1 MKPYYLFPGDGNDN
15 IAATVMWNALIGVDT
30 FFVIGGC
37 LLAYHTMK
45 QLDKTKGGNAPMWIM
60 FYVHRYI
67 RFRGFKKETPYI

>member
-1 MKPYYLFPGDGNDN
+1 
-15 IAATVMWNALIGVDT
+15 MWNALIGVDT

-45 QLDKTKGGNAPMWIM
+45 ELDKTKGGNLPMWVM

-67 RFRGFKKETPYI
+67 RYCLLIEILEFHLLMM

>member
-1 MKPYYLFPGDGNDN
+1 
-15 IAATVMWNALIGVDT
+15 MWNALIGVDT

-45 QLDKTKGGNAPMWIM
+45 QLDKTKGGNASMWIM

-67 RFRGFKKETPYI
+67 RFNHSSIEKRTLKRRNNH

>member
-1 MKPYYLFPGDGNDN
+1 
-15 IAATVMWNALIGVDT
+15 MWNALIGVDT

-45 QLDKTKGGNAPMWIM
+45 QLDKTKGGNASLWIM

-67 RFRGFKKETPYI
+67 RFK

>member
-1 MKPYYLFPGDGNDN
+1 
-15 IAATVMWNALIGVDT
+15 MWNALIGVDT

-67 RFRGFKKETPYI
+67 RYIRYIR